1 MSSSIV
7 DSAPTK
13 ARQKVEIANGL
24 SRVLADTY
32 STYLKTQNYHWNV
45 RGPLFHTLHA
55 MFEEQYTELAN
66 AIDEIAERIRA
77 VGQTAPGSFSEFARL
92 AKVQE
97 ENGSP
102 SAQQMISN
110 LVEDQATVVQTCK
123 NVFPIVQQS
132 ADEPT
137 ADLLIRR
144 MQVHEKTAWM
154 LKSLQD

>member
-1 MSSSIV
+1 MSV
-7 DSAPTK
+7 SAPENQSTK
-13 ARQKVEIANGL
+13 ENSHSEIANGL

-32 STYLKTQNYHWNV
+32 SVYLKTQNYHWNV

-55 MFEEQYTELAN
+55 MFEEQYTELAV

-77 VGQTAPGSFSEFARL
+77 LGEPAPGSFTDFARL
-92 AKVQE
+92 SSINE

-102 SAQQMISN
+102 TAESMISN
-110 LVEDQATVVQTCK
+110 LLEDQATIVQTCK
-123 NVFPIVQQS
+123 NVFPLVQQS
-132 ADEPT
+132 NDEPT

-154 LKSLQD
+154 LKSLTE

>member
-1 MSSSIV
+1 MSTSIADTV
-7 DSAPTK
+7 PTT
-13 ARQKVEIANGL
+13 ANQNTEIAAGL
-24 SRVLADTY
+24 SRLLADTY
-32 STYLKTQNYHWNV
+32 SIYLKTQNYHWNV

-55 MFEEQYTELAN
+55 MFEEQYTELAI

-77 VGQTAPGSFSEFARL
+77 VGQPAPGSFSEFARL
-92 AKVQE
+92 AKVEE

-102 SAQQMISN
+102 SAKQMISN

-123 NVFPIVQQS
+123 NIFPIVQQS

-154 LKSLQD
+154 LKSLQE